1 MAPDLASEIAN
12 ALASWSHEVEEEVE
26 QIAEE
31 VASEAV
37 SKLRSSSPQNT
48 GKYRK
53 SWTKRKIKAGTYVV
67 YAKAPHYRLTH
78 LLEKGYVL
86 ASGGRSRP
94 QVHIKPVE
102 EAAVAEFEKRIRSI
116 GK

>member
-1 MAPDLASEIAN
+1 MDLDLASEIAN
-12 ALASWSHEVEEEVE
+12 ALASWSHEVEEEVD

-37 SKLRSSSPQNT
+37 DKLRVNSPHKT

-53 SWTKRKIKAGTYVV
+53 SWTKKKVKDGKYVV
-67 YAKAPHYRLTH
+67 HAKAPYYRLTH

-86 ASGGRSRP
+86 VGGGRTRP

-102 EAAVAEFEKRIRSI
+102 EAAVAEFEKKIRRI